1 MPVQFCQRAEPR
13 LRRSRID
20 GSQFELTVV
29 HSHDCGDHVLL
40 TCDVG
45 EATPAT
51 LACEPLTTGEL
62 RKRGII

>member
-1 MPVQFCQRAEPR
+1 MPVRFHQRTALG
-13 LRRSRID
+13 LRRSRTH
-20 GSQFELTVV
+20 GAQFELTVV

-45 EATPAT
+45 EATPSA